1 MHSVIDPYRLLLS
14 IFCTLPYTA
23 SLMLFPHSSC
33 WSAPGKGIA
42 VSKYNPAEKCK
53 LICQTTGFCIKF
65 WFKSFQKWTFS
76 SRLRSWSPASKKI
89 PTFFVQICYSR
100 TFKNDLFHPTWTD
113 DYFDPDHAS
122 CLLQLSFYMFSSIWP
137 CVLALAKHR
146 FPSLLALKNIHTE

>member
-53 LICQTTGFCIKF
+53 LICQTTGFVSNSDSKA
-65 WFKSFQKWTFS
+65 FKNELFHLDWDPGPLRQKKY
-76 SRLRSWSPASKKI
+76 LHL
-89 PTFFVQICYSR
+89 FVQICYSR